1 MSDRRRFLQRSGTAL
16 LTAFAVPWAAAAAPV
31 APAAAKG
38 GSVAAAIAGAKDFA
52 ALEQVSGGR
61 LGVTL
66 LEVATGRRLGRRQDE
81 RFPMCSTFKALL
93 AAHVLSLA
101 DAGTLSLDER
111 LPIRQAQLL
120 SWAPESER
128 HVGKDLTVRDL
139 CRAAVTNS
147 DNTAANLL
155 LARAGGPP
163 ALTTFLRRQGD
174 AVTRSDRY
182 EPEMN
187 NFAPG
192 DPRDTTSPAAV
203 AASLARFAVGDGL
216 SKASRAQYADWL
228 IDNQTGDDCLRAGLG
243 KRWRVGDKT
252 GNNGRDTR
260 NDLAVL
266 WPLAGGAPW
275 VLVAL
280 LQGARVDADQ
290 RDAVLARVGALAD
303 AMIG

>member
-16 LTAFAVPWAAAAAPV
+16 LTAFTVPLASAVVPVAPV
-31 APAAAKG
+31 AKCR
-38 GSVAAAIAGAKDFA
+38 VEAAIASAKDLA
-52 ALEQVSGGR
+52 ALEQISGGR

-66 LEVATGRRLGRRQDE
+66 LDVGTGRRLGRRQDE

-111 LPIRQAQLL
+111 IPIGQAQMM
-120 SWAPESER
+120 SWAPVSER
-128 HVGKDLTVRDL
+128 HLGKDLSVRDL
-139 CRAAVTNS
+139 CRAIVTLS
-147 DNTAANLL
+147 DNPAANLL
-155 LARAGGPP
+155 LKRVGGPP
-163 ALTTFLRRQGD
+163 ALTAFLRKQGD
-174 AVTRSDRY
+174 AVTRNDRY

-187 NFAPG
+187 RFTPG
-192 DPRDTTSPAAV
+192 DPRDTTSPAAM

-216 SKASRAQYADWL
+216 SAGSRAQYADWL

-266 WPLAGGAPW
+266 WPRAGGTPW

-280 LQGARVDADQ
+280 LQGARVDEAQ

-303 AMIG
+303 AMIA